1 MSDFVDQ
8 AQDDAEAERLAR
20 LDALGQLVASK
31 RDEAVKFRKQSG
43 IEDVWAYCEEAYLG
57 IDDANRAE
65 WQGAKWAKPAAL
77 NGPLTRESRGASAT
91 QSTVFIPLTARYVD
105 AGAAKLSEII
115 LPLDGKPFSM
125 TATPNPELITR
136 LEQQDAP
143 LTDNAG
149 QPVMMGEGDQQQQ
162 VTTKDLATEIKEKA
176 DEKAKKAEKRIHD
189 WMVEANYSAEMRKVL
204 HDASRIGVGVLK
216 APFADVR
223 TSRAISRMNGMI
235 ALQIVENITPGIE
248 WVDPWNLFPDPACG
262 EDIHD
267 GDYVI
272 ERDFFTARKLR
283 GLRKNPTFLAE
294 QIDAVLEE
302 GSEGSTIEGTSP
314 ITDKASTDKRY
325 QVWYYYGTCSKAD
338 LLSARAQGIGQDD
351 ERDEYYAIVTVVNST
366 VIRAVINPL
375 DSGTFPYNAMP
386 WRRRSGSWVG
396 VGPGEQ
402 CKTAQSIVNAATRA
416 MLTNAG
422 RSAGGQIIIDTEA
435 IVPANND
442 WTITNDKIWHKAPGA
457 VLDDVRKAFM
467 LSQFPSMQPQMMA
480 IIEYAFKLAEESTN
494 IPLVTQGQSGDT
506 TPDTFGGMQMQNNNA
521 NQLLRAV
528 GYQVDDY
535 ITRRVVEAL
544 YEWLLLD
551 PEVPDDEKGDFQID
565 AHCSGALIERSIQ
578 DQFLQQM
585 GQLVMNPAFGISP
598 ERWMGEVL
606 RSKQLNAK
614 ALQLTDA
621 EKEKMAQ
628 QPQVS
633 PQVQAAQIRAQV
645 EMQKAQASNQL
656 MQTRIQ
662 VDTDRDRA
670 YVEAE
675 TMRTQ
680 AEHQARMAEL
690 NIRRE
695 LAMLDYANKREITL
709 EQIKAD
715 LADSAM
721 KLKVQKELSML
732 EGAKQVSVPPTEP
745 AGRALPGHAFEQ

>member
-1 MSDFVDQ
+1 MSDFVEQ
-8 AQDDAEAERLAR
+8 GQEDAEAERLAR
-20 LDALGQLVASK
+20 LDALGQMVAKK
-31 RDEAVKFRKQSG
+31 RDEAVQFRKQSG
-43 IEDVWAYCEEAYLG
+43 IEDVWTYCEESYLG

-77 NGPLTRESRGASAT
+77 NGPLTRETRSANAS

-115 LPLDGKPFSM
+115 LPLDGKPFSLS
-125 TATPNPELITR
+125 ATPNPELITK
-136 LEQQDAP
+136 LEQADQP
-143 LTDNAG
+143 LTDDVG
-149 QPVMMGEGDQQQQ
+149 QPLMNGEQQA
-162 VTTKDLATEIKEKA
+162 TTKDLAAGIKENA

-216 APFADVR
+216 APFAESR
-223 TSRAISRMNGMI
+223 TSRAVSRVEGGV
-235 ALQIVENITPGIE
+235 ALQIAESIQPGMSWI
-248 WVDPWNLFPDPACG
+248 DPWNLFPDPSCG
-262 EDIHD
+262 EDVHS
-267 GDYVI
+267 GDFIV
-272 ERDFFTARKLR
+272 ERDFFTARKLKE
-283 GLRKNPTFLAE
+283 LKKNPTFIAE
-294 QIDAVLEE
+294 QIEKVLEE
-302 GSEGSTIEGTSP
+302 GPNGNSGDGMSP
-314 ITDKASTDKRY
+314 LADKSKADKRY
-325 QVWYYYGTCSKAD
+325 EVWYFYGTCSKSD
-338 LLSARAQGIGQDD
+338 LMAARAQGISETDD
-351 ERDEYYAIVTVVNST
+351 REEYYAIVTVVNST

-375 DSGTFPYNAMP
+375 DSGVFPYNVMP
-386 WRRRSGSWVG
+386 WRRRAGSWVG

-402 CKTAQSIVNAATRA
+402 CKTAQAVVNAATRA

-422 RSAGGQIIIDTEA
+422 RSAGAQIVIDTEA
-435 IVPANND
+435 IVPANGD
-442 WTITNDKIWHKAPGA
+442 WTITNDKIWHRAAGA
-457 VLDDVRKAFM
+457 VMDDVRKAFM
-467 LSQFPSMQPQMMA
+467 LTQFPSMQPQMMA
-480 IIEYAFKLAEESTN
+480 IIEYAFRIAEESTS
-494 IPLVTQGQSGDT
+494 IPLVTQGQSGYT
-506 TPDTFGGMQMQNNNA
+506 TPDTFGGMQLQNNNA
-521 NQLLRAV
+521 NQLLRAI

-535 ITRRVVEAL
+535 ITSRVVEAL

-551 PEVPDDEKGDFQID
+551 PDVPDDEKGDYQID

-628 QPQVS
+628 QPQVA
-633 PQVQAAQIRAQV
+633 PQVQAAQIRA
-645 EMQKAQASNQL
+645 EADMQKAQAQNQL
-656 MQTRIQ
+656 LQTRIQ

-732 EGAKQVSVPPTEP
+732 EGGQQVANPPTEP
-745 AGRALPGHAFEQ
+745 AGRADAGRAFEQ

>member
-1 MSDFVDQ
+1 
-8 AQDDAEAERLAR
+8 
-20 LDALGQLVASK
+20 
-31 RDEAVKFRKQSG
+31 
-43 IEDVWAYCEEAYLG
+43 
-57 IDDANRAE
+57 
-65 WQGAKWAKPAAL
+65 
-77 NGPLTRESRGASAT
+77 
-91 QSTVFIPLTARYVD
+91 
-105 AGAAKLSEII
+105 
-115 LPLDGKPFSM
+115 
-125 TATPNPELITR
+125 
-136 LEQQDAP
+136 
-143 LTDNAG
+143 
-149 QPVMMGEGDQQQQ
+149 
-162 VTTKDLATEIKEKA
+162 
-176 DEKAKKAEKRIHD
+176 
-189 WMVEANYSAEMRKVL
+189 
-204 HDASRIGVGVLK
+204 
-216 APFADVR
+216 
-223 TSRAISRMNGMI
+223 
-235 ALQIVENITPGIE
+235 
-248 WVDPWNLFPDPACG
+248 
-262 EDIHD
+262 
-267 GDYVI
+267 
-272 ERDFFTARKLR
+272 
-283 GLRKNPTFLAE
+283 
-294 QIDAVLEE
+294 
-302 GSEGSTIEGTSP
+302 
-314 ITDKASTDKRY
+314 
-325 QVWYYYGTCSKAD
+325 
-338 LLSARAQGIGQDD
+338 
-351 ERDEYYAIVTVVNST
+351 
-366 VIRAVINPL
+366 
-375 DSGTFPYNAMP
+375 
-386 WRRRSGSWVG
+386 
-396 VGPGEQ
+396 
-402 CKTAQSIVNAATRA
+402 

-442 WTITNDKIWHKAPGA
+442 WTITNDKIWHKAPDA

-535 ITRRVVEAL
+535 ITSRVVEAL

>member
-732 EGAKQVSVPPTEP
+732 EGGQVATPPTEP

>member
-535 ITRRVVEAL
+535 ITSRVVEAL

-732 EGAKQVSVPPTEP
+732 EGGQVATPPTEP